1 MAKYLIET
9 VSVTKHQ
16 YIVEAYSEDEAIKNG
31 PYQKPIATYELGHNI
46 FGMRAINEYEYD
58 HEWADIVNE
67 GNSSLDDR
75 LESTKERLKEKYLEN
90 YGGTNGDL

>member
-9 VSVTKHQ
+9 VSLKKHQ
-16 YIVEAYSEDEAIKNG
+16 YIIEAYSEEEALEKG
-31 PYQKPIATYELGHNI
+31 PNHQPISTYELGHNV
-46 FGMRAINEYEYD
+46 FGLRAINEYEYN

-67 GNSSLDDR
+67 GNSFLDDR
-75 LESTKERLKEKYLEN
+75 LESTKEQLKEKYLEN